1 MPNFTY
7 QQRTTHYLDRGHGPV
22 IILLHGLGSC
32 ADDWKPQMEALA
44 TSHRVIAPDFRG
56 HGKSSVASSPFSM
69 QTLAKDIKA
78 LTEHL
83 QLNKYQVVG
92 FSLGGMVAFELALLC
107 PADIVAMVIIN
118 SGPAVAT
125 ASWSIKCQLQLR
137 LLIIRLLGMR
147 RLGQIIGKKLFVK
160 NTHQQ
165 LAKQFAEQMAHT
177 DATSYRYT
185 LKAISRFTLLGQ
197 LKRITMPVLVIS
209 ADQDYTPVA
218 FKQDYV
224 SQLPNASLV
233 VITDSRHAT
242 PLDQPDVLNQHLCE
256 FLLNSTRMPTAPDPF
271 VSDNNSGKKHE
282 ITP

>member
-1 MPNFTY
+1 MPGFTH
-7 QQRTTHYLDRGHGPV
+7 QQRMIHYLDNGQGPV
-22 IILLHGLGSC
+22 VILLHGLGSC
-32 ADDWKPQMEALA
+32 ADDWALQRA
-44 TSHRVIAPDFRG
+44 TLALNHRVIAPDFRG
-56 HGKSSVASSPFSM
+56 HGKSSAASSPFSI
-69 QTLAKDIKA
+69 QALAQDIQA
-78 LTEHL
+78 LAEYL
-83 QLNKYQVVG
+83 QLSQYHLVG

-107 PADIVAMVIIN
+107 PDHIAAMVIIN

-147 RLGQIIGKKLFVK
+147 RLGQMIGKKLFVK
-160 NTHQQ
+160 DAHQH
-165 LAKQFAEQMAHT
+165 LATQFAEQMAHT

-185 LKAISRFTLLGQ
+185 LRAISRFTLLGQ

-224 SQLPNASLV
+224 RQLPNASLV
-233 VITDSRHAT
+233 VISDSRHAT

-256 FLLNSTRMPTAPDPF
+256 FLCNPTRTLTAPDPL
-271 VSDNNSGKKHE
+271 VSDNNSGKNHE